1 MLVSILSNFPYFMLL
16 YLSIYD
22 INFKEY
28 LENLLRGLSLSEY
41 YKTASIWVVPKS
53 KTVEESITISNE
65 SGVVNTV
72 IPIYYS

>member
-28 LENLLRGLSLSEY
+28 LENLLRGLSLSGY
-41 YKTASIWVVPKS
+41 YVTASIWVVPKS

-65 SGVVNTV
+65 SGVVNSV
-72 IPIYYS
+72 ISIYYS